1 MASCGASGWDYAVC
15 CAAIRCTP
23 ADLIRCVRTFNF
35 MADENKSGKK
45 ELTMEQ
51 RLLLAFVLMGLVLFL
66 TPYFY
71 KAPPP
76 PPKTA
81 TPVSSPAA
89 PVTTPKAAAV
99 ESKPQ
104 AATSLPV
111 PGQIEATSEQQF
123 EVDTDIY
130 HITLSNRGATASS
143 WVLKKYH
150 DHAGKPLELLN
161 PAGYSTVAP
170 PFALSLKDDKVANV
184 LNYGL
189 YVAKPLANG
198 LGIEYEFSDGK
209 NYAKKTFQFSKSGY
223 LSQITTDVTVN
234 GVPTDHL
241 IQWRG
246 GFGDATVL
254 NRVAEQ
260 HAVYFDPHE
269 SGMAGLTQGKLTN
282 KDAKSVK
289 DGPVTVAGDYSFAG
303 LDDRFFAAVFLPKD
317 NTQTKVET
325 IKDDV
330 PPGPA
335 GKSEMRVGVEV
346 GGDSVNHFTLFVG
359 PKDIDLL
366 RRVDPKLQQL
376 IDWGWFGVIA
386 KPLFLAMHWLNDN
399 FVHNY
404 GWSIVLIT
412 IAINVVLLPLRVKSM
427 KSQRKM
433 QALQPK
439 LAAINAKYKG
449 LSMRDPKKAEQ
460 NQEVM
465 DFYKKEGVNPMGGCL
480 PMVVQI
486 PLIYALY
493 KVFAVTIEMRGAH
506 WLWIT
511 DLSQPEQLPIHILPL
526 IMIVSQFV
534 MQRMT
539 PNPGM
544 DPSQAKMM
552 MFMPLMFGF
561 LFYNFSSG
569 LVLYWL
575 TSNLVQIGQQWM
587 VNRMMPAPPP
597 PPVPAAVKK
606 KGK

>member
-1 MASCGASGWDYAVC
+1 
-15 CAAIRCTP
+15 
-23 ADLIRCVRTFNF
+23 

-71 KAPPP
+71 KTPPP
-76 PPKTA
+76 PPKTTTQTTSQA
-81 TPVSSPAA
+81 AAA
-89 PVTTPKAAAV
+89 PPKAAAV
-99 ESKPQ
+99 ESTPR
-104 AATSLPV
+104 AATSQPV
-111 PGQIEATSEQQF
+111 PGQIEGTSEQQF

-130 HITLSNRGATASS
+130 HITLTNRGASVMS
-143 WVLKKYH
+143 WVLKRYS
-150 DHAGKPLELLN
+150 DHAGKPLDLVN
-161 PAGYSTVAP
+161 PAGYTKVAL
-170 PFALSLKDDKVANV
+170 PFSLALKDDQVGNA

-189 YVAKPLANG
+189 YVAKPSADG

-209 NYAKKTFQFSKSGY
+209 NYAKKSFQFSKHGY
-223 LSQITTDVTVN
+223 LSQISTEVTVN
-234 GVPTDHL
+234 GVATEHL

-260 HAVYFDPHE
+260 HAVYFDPRE
-269 SGMAGLTQGKLTN
+269 SGTLGLTQGKLTN

-289 DGPVTVAGDYSFAG
+289 DGPVTTTGDYSFAG

-317 NTQTKVET
+317 NTQVKVET

-330 PPGPA
+330 PPSPA
-335 GKSEMRVGVEV
+335 GKEEMRVGVEV
-346 GGDSVNHFTLFVG
+346 GGDSVNHFALFVG

-399 FVHNY
+399 WVHNY

-480 PMVVQI
+480 PMVVQL

-526 IMIVSQFV
+526 IMIVSQFI

-575 TSNLVQIGQQWM
+575 TSNLVQIAQQWG

>member
-1 MASCGASGWDYAVC
+1 
-15 CAAIRCTP
+15 
-23 ADLIRCVRTFNF
+23 
-35 MADENKSGKK
+35 MADNQPNKPARK

-71 KAPPP
+71 KPPP
-76 PPKTA
+76 TPPKT
-81 TPVSSPAA
+81 
-89 PVTTPKAAAV
+89 TTPPAGQAAQSAQSTQSATKTAAV
-99 ESKPQ
+99 PEAGKPAPQSAQ
-104 AATSLPV
+104 AM
-111 PGQIEATSEQQF
+111 PGQIVGTSEQQF

-130 HITLSNRGATASS
+130 HITLSNRGATVRS

-209 NYAKKTFQFSKSGY
+209 NYAKKTFQFSQRGY
-223 LSQITTDVTVN
+223 LSQISTDVTVN
-234 GVPTDHL
+234 GVPTDNL
-241 IQWRG
+241 IEWRG

-260 HAVYFDPHE
+260 HAAYFDPHE
-269 SGMAGLTQGKLTN
+269 SGMAGLTQGKLYN

-289 DGPVTVAGDYSFAG
+289 DGPVTVTGDYSFAG

-317 NTQTKVET
+317 NTQIKVET

-335 GKSEMRVGVEV
+335 GKDEMRVGVEV
-346 GGDSVNHFTLFVG
+346 GGDSLNHFALFVG

-433 QALQPK
+433 QALQPN

-480 PMVVQI
+480 PMVVQL

-493 KVFAVTIEMRGAH
+493 KVFNVTIEMRGAH

-534 MQRMT
+534 MQQMT

-552 MFMPLMFGF
+552 KFMPLMFGF

-597 PPVPAAVKK
+597 PPAPVKK

>member
-1 MASCGASGWDYAVC
+1 MAED
-15 CAAIRCTP
+15 
-23 ADLIRCVRTFNF
+23 
-35 MADENKSGKK
+35 NKSGKK

-71 KAPPP
+71 KAPPAP
-76 PPKTA
+76 AKTA
-81 TPVSSPAA
+81 TPTSASAVATKALPATQTAA
-89 PVTTPKAAAV
+89 PQTAAA
-99 ESKPQ
+99 Q
-104 AATSLPV
+104 AVASQPV

-130 HITLSNRGATASS
+130 HITLSNRGATVRS
-143 WVLKKYH
+143 WILKKYH
-150 DHAGKPLELLN
+150 DRAGKPLELLN

-170 PFALSLKDDKVANV
+170 PFAFALKDDKVANA

-189 YVAKPLANG
+189 YVAKPSANG

-209 NYAKKTFQFSKSGY
+209 NYAKKTFQFSQRGY

-234 GVPTDHL
+234 GVPTDNL
-241 IQWRG
+241 IAWRG

-254 NRVAEQ
+254 NRVTEQ

-269 SGMAGLTQGKLTN
+269 SGLAGLSQGKLYT

-289 DGPVTVAGDYSFAG
+289 DGPVTTTGDYSFAG

-317 NTQTKVET
+317 NAQTRVVT

-330 PPGPA
+330 PPAAA
-335 GKSEMRVGVEV
+335 GKEEMRVGVEV
-346 GGDSVNHFTLFVG
+346 GGDSVNHFILFVG

-433 QALQPK
+433 QSLQPK

-480 PMVVQI
+480 PMLVQL

-506 WLWIT
+506 WLWVT

-526 IMIVSQFV
+526 IMIVSQFA
-534 MQRMT
+534 MQKMT

-561 LFYNFSSG
+561 MFYNFSAG